1 MDRKASVAKFREAG
15 RMGSGWRKL
24 WEASE
29 WTEKPEDIGAAKGGE
44 HISAFDTT
52 E

>member
-1 MDRKASVAKFREAG
+1 MEA
-15 RMGSGWRKL
+15 
-24 WEASE
+24 AE

-44 HISAFDTT
+44 DISEFDTT

>member
-1 MDRKASVAKFREAG
+1 MDRKASVANFREAG
-15 RMGSGWRKL
+15 RVGSGWRKL
-24 WEASE
+24 WEAAK

-44 HISAFDTT
+44 DIPESDTR